1 MGYLFKR
8 NWWWWLMTCNTDWL
22 SVLVTVNWCCRP
34 VSAQRLAGGWWRLLS
49 WIAQVCPHWAEFRT
63 QLCPTGGLA
72 DTAVGHLGFTDKMER
87 RSVDTRSSIEACSE
101 CTQATGGRQYGHF
114 SYQSFFL
121 TKCIV
126 HCIKSVQTVV
136 SVKIWFWQIVFT
148 VKMVKFCF

>member
-101 CTQATGGRQYGHF
+101 CTQATGGCQYGHF
-114 SYQSFFL
+114 SYQSFFSHQ
-121 TKCIV
+121 V
-126 HCIKSVQTVV
+126 HCSLYKKCADSRQCKDVV
-136 SVKIWFWQIVFT
+136 LTNCVYRENG
-148 VKMVKFCF
+148 